1 MKATTI
7 VPLALAGLVIA
18 EKYPGMPE
26 CVHMPHGPDGISHHL
41 VDGAV
46 DRDSNNDGH
55 VNLRVDREQQHW
67 SCPVHRENQ
76 LRQAHRL
83 ALELD
88 GTGHFEADHNGTDTS
103 CVPEPVLPT
112 TPSGA
117 TPVAPTSLPG
127 PGFKTVTSTAP
138 NPTAP
143 PAPPVVTAAANA
155 GPGAG
160 AIAAMLAAAMAL

>member
-1 MKATTI
+1 
-7 VPLALAGLVIA
+7 
-18 EKYPGMPE
+18 
-26 CVHMPHGPDGISHHL
+26 MPHGPDGISHHL

-88 GTGHFEADHNGTDTS
+88 GTGHFEADHKYLWIQQLDRDIDHLDWQRDGYFMR
-103 CVPEPVLPT
+103 
-112 TPSGA
+112 A